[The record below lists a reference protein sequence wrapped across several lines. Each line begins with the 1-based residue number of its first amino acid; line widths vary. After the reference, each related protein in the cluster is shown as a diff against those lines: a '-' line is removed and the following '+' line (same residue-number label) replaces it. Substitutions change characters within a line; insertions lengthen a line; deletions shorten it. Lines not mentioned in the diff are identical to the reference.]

1 MYEKILKM
9 AIFVWILILIAGS
22 GTVMGQ
28 TQHKEEPQQNQVQV
42 DEDVLDEFMDEPIQQ
57 FHSARESFLK
67 RDVKTAASEIRKGA
81 AFLKL
86 EAGRAEGDT
95 KKALLASIKELEDLE
110 DKVEKG
116 TVHSAKEM
124 DDVFARAH
132 QALADHHYVKASES
146 WTKKAI
152 TKTGHHL
159 KAAAVHLENA
169 MAWSGQKVEQG
180 TASITKEAHSLGD
193 KMVKGAGWVLDQAAS
208 GLKNL
213 GEEIKNLGHKI
224 KPEKKETTS

>member
-1 MYEKILKM
+1 
-9 AIFVWILILIAGS
+9 
-22 GTVMGQ
+22 
-28 TQHKEEPQQNQVQV
+28 
-42 DEDVLDEFMDEPIQQ
+42 
-57 FHSARESFLK
+57 
-67 RDVKTAASEIRKGA
+67 
-81 AFLKL
+81 
-86 EAGRAEGDT
+86 
-95 KKALLASIKELEDLE
+95 
-110 DKVEKG
+110 
-116 TVHSAKEM
+116 
-124 DDVFARAH
+124 VFARAH

-193 KMVKGAGWVLDQAAS
+193 KMVKGAGWVSDQAAS

-213 GEEIKNLGHKI
+213 GEEIKKLGHKI